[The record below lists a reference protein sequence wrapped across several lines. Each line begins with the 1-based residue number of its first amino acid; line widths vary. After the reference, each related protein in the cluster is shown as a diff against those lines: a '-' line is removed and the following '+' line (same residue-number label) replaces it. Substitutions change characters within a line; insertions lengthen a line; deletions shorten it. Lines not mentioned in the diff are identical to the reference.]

1 MIANVP
7 EPDKSKQKLPSNV
20 VWLSFAAMFNDMS
33 GEIVGRALPLFLAG
47 TMGVSKS
54 VIGLIEGFADTT
66 SSIFK
71 ILSGWY
77 SDKWGKRQRITAFG
91 YSLTTISR
99 PLLLLTT
106 NWVIPFISRFFD
118 RAGKGIRTSPRDALI
133 ADSVPPEMRGRAFG
147 LHRALDPLGAVFG
160 AIGAAL
166 LLWSFSGSSSIGDS
180 GTTIGEDVFR
190 WIIIIGSIPT
200 VISAIIVIFF
210 VKEVIRPAA
219 VSKAPSR
226 LLGAGIDKR
235 FNKYLIFTI
244 VFMLGASSDA
254 FLLLR
259 AQSLGVSAAEIFL
272 MIAALNIVTTL
283 SAYPAG
289 ILSDRL
295 GRKNVIVAGWIYYA
309 IMYAAFAFATEG
321 WHMWILFSAY
331 GLFYGLTEGV
341 EKAYVADLVLPDKRG
356 AAYGLYN
363 GAVGI
368 MLLPASLV
376 AGLLWQS
383 FGPEA
388 PFIFGACVATIGALL
403 LANLRTR

>member
-1 MIANVP
+1 MPEQNTANP
-7 EPDKSKQKLPSNV
+7 GKEKLPKNV
-20 VWLSFAAMFNDMS
+20 VWLSLAAMFNDMS
-33 GEIVGRALPLFLAG
+33 GEIVGRALPMFLAG
-47 TMGVSKS
+47 TLGISKS
-54 VIGLIEGFADTT
+54 IIGLIEGFADTT
-66 SSIFK
+66 AAIFK

-77 SDKWGKRQRITAFG
+77 SDKWGRRQRITAFG

-106 NWVIPFISRFFD
+106 NWIIPFISRFID

-133 ADSVPPEMRGRAFG
+133 ADSVSPEMRGRAFG

-160 AIGAAL
+160 SIGAAM
-166 LLWSFSGSSSIGDS
+166 LLWSFSGDPSILMS
-180 GTTIGEDVFR
+180 GSTISEDVFR

-200 VISAIIVIFF
+200 ILSALIVIFI
-210 VKEVIRPAA
+210 VKDVVRPAPTN
-219 VSKAPSR
+219 KAPAR
-226 LLGAGIDKR
+226 LFATGIDNR
-235 FNKYLIFTI
+235 FNKYLLCTL

-259 AQSLGVSAAEIFL
+259 AQSLGISAAEIFL

-295 GRKNVIVAGWIYYA
+295 GRKNVVVAGWIYYA
-309 IMYAAFAFATEG
+309 LMYAAFALASEG
-321 WHMWILFSAY
+321 WHMWVLFSAY

-341 EKAYVADLVLPDKRG
+341 EKAYVADLVLPDRRG
-356 AAYGLYN
+356 AAFGLYN

-368 MLLPASLV
+368 MMLPASLV
-376 AGLLWQS
+376 AGILWQEM
-383 FGPEA
+383 GPQA
-388 PFIFGACVATIGALL
+388 PFIFGASVAMIGALL
-403 LANLRTR
+403 LSTLRTE

>member
-1 MIANVP
+1 MKNANKAKTTK
-7 EPDKSKQKLPSNV
+7 EKLPKNV
-20 VWLSFAAMFNDMS
+20 IWLSLAAMFNDMS

-47 TMGVSKS
+47 TLGISKS

-77 SDKWGKRQRITAFG
+77 SDKWGRRQRITAFG

-106 NWVIPFISRFFD
+106 NWVIPFVSRFID

-133 ADSVPPEMRGRAFG
+133 ADSVSPDMRGRAFG

-160 AIGAAL
+160 AIGAAF
-166 LLWSFSGSSSIGDS
+166 LLWSFSGSNSIVDS
-180 GTTIGEDVFR
+180 GSTIGEEVFR
-190 WIIIIGSIPT
+190 WIILLGSVPT
-200 VISAIIVIFF
+200 IISALIVIFI
-210 VKEVIRPAA
+210 VKDIVRPAP
-219 VSKAPSR
+219 VNKAPAR
-226 LLGAGIDKR
+226 LMDAGIDKR
-235 FNKYLIFTI
+235 FNKYLLYTI

-295 GRKNVIVAGWIYYA
+295 GRKNVVVAGWIYYA
-309 IMYAAFAFATEG
+309 LMYLAFAFASEG
-321 WHMWILFSAY
+321 WHMWLLFSAY

-356 AAYGLYN
+356 AAFGLYN

-368 MLLPASLV
+368 MLLPASLI
-376 AGLLWQS
+376 AGLLWQEV
-383 FGPEA
+383 GPEA
-388 PFIFGACVATIGALL
+388 PFIFGASVAAVGALL
-403 LANLRTR
+403 LANLRAE

>member
-1 MIANVP
+1 MDINNSVP
-7 EPDKSKQKLPSNV
+7 VPAKEKLPKNV
-20 VWLSFAAMFNDMS
+20 VWLSIAAMFNDMS

-47 TMGVSKS
+47 TLGISKS

-66 SSIFK
+66 SAIFK

-77 SDKWGKRQRITAFG
+77 SDKWGRRQRITAFG
-91 YSLTTISR
+91 YSLTTVSR
-99 PLLLLTT
+99 RLLLLTS
-106 NWVIPFISRFFD
+106 NWVIPFFSRFID

-133 ADSVPPEMRGRAFG
+133 ADSVSPEMRGRAFG

-160 AIGAAL
+160 SLGAAG
-166 LLWSFSGSSSIGDS
+166 LLWYFSGSASILDS
-180 GTTIGEDVFR
+180 GTIISEEVFR

-200 VISAIIVIFF
+200 IISALIVIVI
-210 VKEVIRPAA
+210 VKDVVRPAPINKSPA
-219 VSKAPSR
+219 R
-226 LLGAGIDKR
+226 LLGSGIDKR
-235 FNKYLIFTI
+235 FNKYLIYTLI
-244 VFMLGASSDA
+244 FMLGASSDA

-259 AQSLGVSAAEIFL
+259 AQSLGISAAEIFL
-272 MIAALNIVTTL
+272 MIAALNVVTAL

-295 GRKNVIVAGWIYYA
+295 GRKNVVVAGWIYYA
-309 IMYAAFAFATEG
+309 IMYAAFAFATEA

-341 EKAYVADLVLPDKRG
+341 EKAYVADIVLPDQRG

-368 MLLPASLV
+368 MMLPASLI
-376 AGLLWQS
+376 AGVLWQQ
-383 FGPEA
+383 FGPQA
-388 PFIFGACVATIGALL
+388 PFIFGAAVATIGALL
-403 LANLRTR
+403 LAKLRLE

>member
-1 MIANVP
+1 MRSEIKP
-7 EPDKSKQKLPSNV
+7 TKEKLPGNV
-20 VWLSFAAMFNDMS
+20 IWLSLAAMFNDMS

-47 TMGVSKS
+47 TLGISKS
-54 VIGLIEGFADTT
+54 MIGLIEGFADTT
-66 SSIFK
+66 SAIFK

-77 SDKWGKRQRITAFG
+77 SDKWGRRQRITAFG

-106 NWVIPFISRFFD
+106 NWAVPFVSRFFD

-133 ADSVPPEMRGRAFG
+133 ADSVSPEMRGRAFG

-160 AIGAAL
+160 SIGAAL
-166 LLWSFSGSSSIGDS
+166 LLWSFSGAASLFDSGVTIGD
-180 GTTIGEDVFR
+180 EVFR
-190 WIIIIGSIPT
+190 WIIIIGSVPT
-200 VISAIIVIFF
+200 VISALIVIFI
-210 VKEVIRPAA
+210 VKDVVRPEA
-219 VSKAPSR
+219 VNKAPSK
-226 LLGAGIDKR
+226 LLHAGIDKR
-235 FNKYLIFTI
+235 FNKYLLYTI
-244 VFMLGASSDA
+244 VFMLAASSDA

-272 MIAALNIVTTL
+272 MIAALNLITTL

-289 ILSDRL
+289 ILSDKL
-295 GRKNVIVAGWIYYA
+295 GRKNVVVAGWIYYA
-309 IMYAAFAFATEG
+309 IMYACFAFATEG
-321 WHMWILFSAY
+321 WHMWLLFSAY

-368 MLLPASLV
+368 MLLPASLI
-376 AGLLWQS
+376 AGILWQQ
-383 FGPEA
+383 FGPQA
-388 PFIFGACVATIGALL
+388 PFIFGAIVAAIGALL
-403 LANLRTR
+403 LSRLRTP

>member
-1 MIANVP
+1 MKNANKAKTTK
-7 EPDKSKQKLPSNV
+7 EKLPKNV
-20 VWLSFAAMFNDMS
+20 IWLSLAAMFNDMS

-47 TMGVSKS
+47 TLGISKS

-77 SDKWGKRQRITAFG
+77 SDKWGRRQRITAFG

-106 NWVIPFISRFFD
+106 NWVIPFVSRFID

-133 ADSVPPEMRGRAFG
+133 ADSVSPDMRGRAFG

-160 AIGAAL
+160 AIGAAF
-166 LLWSFSGSSSIGDS
+166 LLWSFSGSNSIVDS
-180 GTTIGEDVFR
+180 GSTIGEEVFR
-190 WIIIIGSIPT
+190 WIILIGSVPT
-200 VISAIIVIFF
+200 IISALIVIFI
-210 VKEVIRPAA
+210 VKDIVRPAP
-219 VSKAPSR
+219 VNKAPAR
-226 LLGAGIDKR
+226 LMDAGIDKR
-235 FNKYLIFTI
+235 FNKYLLYTI

-295 GRKNVIVAGWIYYA
+295 GRKNVVVAGWIYYA
-309 IMYAAFAFATEG
+309 LMYLAFAFASEG
-321 WHMWILFSAY
+321 WHMWLLFSAY

-356 AAYGLYN
+356 AAFGLYN

-368 MLLPASLV
+368 MLLPASLI
-376 AGLLWQS
+376 AGLLWQEV
-383 FGPEA
+383 GPEA
-388 PFIFGACVATIGALL
+388 PFIFGASVAAVGALL
-403 LANLRTR
+403 LANLRAE